1 MNVPF
6 FVAGRYLWSKKSHR
20 LIQLISWSSLA
31 SFLVCSAALFIV
43 LSVFNGLQSF
53 IGNHLNSFHADVEI
67 TAVQGKTFM
76 VTPERLAD
84 LRGIKG
90 VEYLSEVC
98 CDLAVLTFDDRQ
110 FIARLKGVAP
120 DYSRLKRMDTTVFTG
135 IFALESEGFPLAVLS
150 AGVMQKLHCG
160 ISDYVSNSLGVC
172 YPDRTR
178 RFATANP
185 MQGLNMES
193 LTPVGCFVSGTSYD
207 ADYVFTVLSFVQ
219 RLTGHEGEVT
229 SVELRV
235 APGMSVRKV
244 ADEVEK
250 MMGPAYRVR
259 DLYQQEEELYKV
271 MRSEKWAIFAILSFI
286 LLIASFN
293 MIGMMAVL
301 VLDKK
306 RDMGVFY
313 AIGADTSFIRR
324 VFVRE
329 GVLIATIGTMAGL
342 AIGFIFCWLQK
353 SFHLIRFGDGG
364 YAINY
369 YPVEIH
375 GTDIAAIFAIVCC
388 ITLPAMAVPVM
399 RISDSLFKNIRH
411 E

>member
-20 LIQLISWSSLA
+20 LIQLISWISLA
-31 SFLVCSAALFIV
+31 SILVCSAALFIV

-172 YPDRTR
+172 YPDR
-178 RFATANP
+178 
-185 MQGLNMES
+185 
-193 LTPVGCFVSGTSYD
+193 
-207 ADYVFTVLSFVQ
+207 
-219 RLTGHEGEVT
+219 
-229 SVELRV
+229 
-235 APGMSVRKV
+235 
-244 ADEVEK
+244 
-250 MMGPAYRVR
+250 
-259 DLYQQEEELYKV
+259 
-271 MRSEKWAIFAILSFI
+271 
-286 LLIASFN
+286 
-293 MIGMMAVL
+293 
-301 VLDKK
+301 
-306 RDMGVFY
+306 
-313 AIGADTSFIRR
+313 
-324 VFVRE
+324 
-329 GVLIATIGTMAGL
+329 
-342 AIGFIFCWLQK
+342 
-353 SFHLIRFGDGG
+353 
-364 YAINY
+364 
-369 YPVEIH
+369 
-375 GTDIAAIFAIVCC
+375 
-388 ITLPAMAVPVM
+388 
-399 RISDSLFKNIRH
+399 
-411 E
+411 